1 MPNIIDYIEWRGDLS
16 FENSP
21 INEIDDIIFSRFS
34 YIPFKCIEL
43 KDIDTIG
50 DIALKMKDL
59 DIDNY
64 LWDDDKV
71 FLQKIGNCKRFKNI
85 KVSDYIEIFD
95 KAAEKQFAAITLW
108 IKDSKKYIS
117 FRGTDSSL
125 VGWKEDLNMGFR
137 KDVPSQK
144 EAVKYLDSI
153 ANKYKDNLIVGGHS
167 KGGNLAVYS
176 AVFCKDNVK
185 DRIERVINADG
196 PGFDNSVILTNN
208 YKKMLN
214 RIQTYIPQSSI
225 VGRLL
230 EHEEEY
236 QVVKSV
242 QKGIM
247 QHDIYSWEIEPTKLI
262 RIPTVTNNSEIFNGI
277 VSDWLK
283 NTTPK
288 QRENFINVIYEIIM
302 ETQAQKTSDFR
313 VETVKKIAII
323 LNGYRNVS
331 GEDKKEI
338 EQMVKLLLEST
349 FKILK
354 ENRTSNKNNRKR
366 TKKRRYNYVQ
376 IKFINGPLYEYN

>member
-108 IKDSKKYIS
+108 IQDSKKYIS

-176 AVFCKDNVK
+176 SVFCKDNVK

-196 PGFDNSVILTNN
+196 PGFDNSVILTKN

-354 ENRTSNKNNRKR
+354 ENRNTNKLIEKEKNKNERN
-366 TKKRRYNYVQ
+366 KK
-376 IKFINGPLYEYN
+376 INL

>member
-108 IKDSKKYIS
+108 IQDSKKYIS

-196 PGFDNSVILTNN
+196 PGFDNSVILTKN

-230 EHEEEY
+230 EHEEQY

-354 ENRTSNKNNRKR
+354 ENRNTNKLIEKEKNKNERN
-366 TKKRRYNYVQ
+366 KK
-376 IKFINGPLYEYN
+376 INL

>member
-108 IKDSKKYIS
+108 IQDSKKYIS

-176 AVFCKDNVK
+176 SVFCKDNVK

-354 ENRTSNKNNRKR
+354 ENRNTNKLIEKEKNKNERN
-366 TKKRRYNYVQ
+366 KK
-376 IKFINGPLYEYN
+376 INL

>member
-34 YIPFKCIEL
+34 YIPFRCIEL

-108 IKDSKKYIS
+108 IQDSKKYIS

-230 EHEEEY
+230 EHEEQY

-354 ENRTSNKNNRKR
+354 ENRNTNKLIEKEKNKNERN
-366 TKKRRYNYVQ
+366 KK
-376 IKFINGPLYEYN
+376 INL

>member
-34 YIPFKCIEL
+34 YIPFRCIEL

-64 LWDDDKV
+64 LWNDDKI

-108 IKDSKKYIS
+108 IQDSKKYIS

-354 ENRTSNKNNRKR
+354 ENRNTNKLIEKEKNKNEQ
-366 TKKRRYNYVQ
+366 KKLIY
-376 IKFINGPLYEYN
+376 KGEKSL

>member
-34 YIPFKCIEL
+34 YIPFKCVEL

-108 IKDSKKYIS
+108 IQDSKKYIS

-354 ENRTSNKNNRKR
+354 ENRNTNKFIEKEKNKNERN
-366 TKKRRYNYVQ
+366 KK
-376 IKFINGPLYEYN
+376 INL

>member
-108 IKDSKKYIS
+108 IQDSKKYIS

-354 ENRTSNKNNRKR
+354 ENRNTNKLIEKEKNKNERN
-366 TKKRRYNYVQ
+366 KK
-376 IKFINGPLYEYN
+376 INL

>member
-34 YIPFKCIEL
+34 YIPFRCIEL

-64 LWDDDKV
+64 LWNDDKI

-108 IKDSKKYIS
+108 IQDSKKYIS

-236 QVVKSV
+236 QVVKSI
-242 QKGIM
+242 QKGVM

-283 NTTPK
+283 NTTPE
-288 QRENFINVIYEIIM
+288 QRENFINIIYEIIL

-354 ENRTSNKNNRKR
+354 ENRNTNKLIEKEKNKNEQ
-366 TKKRRYNYVQ
+366 KKLIY
-376 IKFINGPLYEYN
+376 KGEKSL

>member
-1 MPNIIDYIEWRGDLS
+1 MPNIIDYIEWRGDLG

-21 INEIDDIIFSRFS
+21 INEIDDIIFARFS
-34 YIPFKCIEL
+34 YLPFKCIEL
-43 KDIDTIG
+43 KDIDTIEN
-50 DIALKMKDL
+50 IAQKMKDL
-59 DIDNY
+59 DIENY

-71 FLQKIGNCKRFKNI
+71 FLQKIGNCKRFKDI
-85 KVSDYIEIFD
+85 KVSDYVEIFD
-95 KAAEKQFAAITLW
+95 EAAEKQFAAITLW
-108 IKDSKKYIS
+108 IQKNQKYIS

-125 VGWKEDLNMGFR
+125 VGWKEDINMGFK

-144 EAVKYLDSI
+144 EAVKYLNSM
-153 ANKYKDNLIVGGHS
+153 AEKYKEKLIVGGHS

-176 AVFCKDNVK
+176 AVFCKDSVK
-185 DRIERVINADG
+185 NRIERVINADG
-196 PGFDNSVILTNN
+196 PGFDKSVILTDN
-208 YKKMLN
+208 YKKILN
-214 RIQTYIPQSSI
+214 KIQTYIPQSSI

-236 QVVKSV
+236 QVVKSI
-242 QKGIM
+242 QKGVM

-283 NTTPK
+283 NTTPE
-288 QRENFINVIYEIIM
+288 QRENFINIIYEIIL

-354 ENRTSNKNNRKR
+354 ENRNTNKFIEKEKNKNERN
-366 TKKRRYNYVQ
+366 KK
-376 IKFINGPLYEYN
+376 INL